1 MKVGK
6 KLKTPSKKK
15 IVCELVYN
23 EKYLKTRKKKAY
35 SGKIN
40 TSFHNNK
47 ILKNGSQPICWSVIL
62 IDSALRT
69 SCNCFPQVFL
79 EECK

>member
-1 MKVGK
+1 MKYYEFLEKNIESWEKVK
-6 KLKTPSKKK
+6 NTLKKK

-47 ILKNGSQPICWSVIL
+47 ILKNGSQPIC
-62 IDSALRT
+62 
-69 SCNCFPQVFL
+69 
-79 EECK
+79 